1 MKRTVLIAALLV
13 ASQQLLLGAAV
24 YAKWVIDCGGGAC
37 AGTVRADSPFGP
49 SRDALLTA
57 LAIAAPYLLIVLVAA
72 MTWLLTS
79 RTASQLAA
87 EPFSASSARQAG
99 VESNGKTSRIAAF
112 YAEGAKMAAPERM
125 GAKL

>member
-37 AGTVRADSPFGP
+37 AGTVRANSPFGP
-49 SRDALLTA
+49 PRDALLTA

-72 MTWLLTS
+72 VTWLLTS
-79 RTASQLAA
+79 RTASQPAA
-87 EPFSASSARQAG
+87 ESFSASSARQAG
-99 VESNGKTSRIAAF
+99 VGLNGNSSRIAAF
-112 YAEGAKMAAPERM
+112 RAEGAKT
-125 GAKL
+125 